1 MARVEG
7 FEVGKSGIEPV
18 DVNGNP
24 VSVGVWGDSDDGM
37 GVFGAS
43 GQLPA
48 GTPFFLGILGE
59 PIRGSE
65 PAGVVGHSVQNPGVI
80 GRSEEDNGVI
90 GESRDSS
97 GVFAASFS
105 EDGEGVLATNLA
117 GGDGV
122 VSFVGDGA
130 AVVGSSRRTGTGVAG
145 SNFAGDGGAVPATG
159 VGVDG
164 FNADTG
170 TGVRGHSP
178 RGTGVQGTSTGV
190 PETSDKV
197 GVGVAGSNFAGTGPD
212 GAAVPANGVGVD
224 GFNAGTGIGVRGHS
238 PDGTGVQGTSN
249 IVGVRGS
256 VETNG
261 FGVWGKSNGGQ
272 GVRGESFGGGDR
284 SIGVSGKSFGG
295 GGQGVRGESFGGG
308 GSIGVSGSSGDFGIG
323 VHGENTSSF
332 GIGVSGENT
341 SGGSF
346 GIGVAGQAAPN
357 SGRAGFFDGGISIIN
372 GPNSFKIDHPLDPE
386 NKYLV
391 HTSVESSEKKNVYDG
406 VARLDEEGAAWIEL
420 PEWFEALNGDFRYQ
434 LTAVGGSAP
443 GLHVAEE
450 VSENRFKI
458 AGGEEGMKVCWQV
471 TGTRKDPWA
480 TANPFEVEQEKPE
493 EERGR
498 YLDPALYD
506 APEEQRVMIG
516 PPIPEAVEE
525 EQRPPQPSGI
535 DFARLEEEHRRQL
548 DEWRRREEEQRREM
562 EELRRRMEEQQGEEP
577 PEST

>member
-145 SNFAGDGGAVPATG
+145 SNFAGDGG
-159 VGVDG
+159 
-164 FNADTG
+164 
-170 TGVRGHSP
+170 
-178 RGTGVQGTSTGV
+178 
-190 PETSDKV
+190 
-197 GVGVAGSNFAGTGPD
+197 
-212 GAAVPANGVGVD
+212 AVPANGVGVD